1 LRTLIAT
8 VLTNSKGKD
17 IYCAVKKLS
26 DAQLDTIRKTSRPQ
40 LEEAGFTFIRLLSLE
55 YPEVKGHAIF
65 FEGHFDEMLRILK
78 SLEKGYLL

>member
-1 LRTLIAT
+1 MRTLIAT

-26 DAQLDTIRKTSRPQ
+26 DAQLDIIRKTSRLQ

-65 FEGHFDEMLRILK
+65 FEGHFDEMLRVFK